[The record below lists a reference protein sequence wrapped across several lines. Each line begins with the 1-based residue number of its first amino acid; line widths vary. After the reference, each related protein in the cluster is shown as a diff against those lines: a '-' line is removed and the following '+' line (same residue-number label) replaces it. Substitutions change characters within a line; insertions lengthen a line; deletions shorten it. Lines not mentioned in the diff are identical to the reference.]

1 MRILL
6 TGVNGQLGHEL
17 ARSLRPLGEL
27 VAPARADCDL
37 ADLDQL
43 RAVLRTVRPGLIVNA
58 AAYTA
63 VDRAEDEPALAQRIN
78 ADAPALIA
86 REAKALGAALL
97 HYSTDYV
104 FDGNAPGAYA
114 ETDAPAP
121 LSVYGQSKFAGEQAI
136 AAAGIAHLILRTSWV
151 YGMRGNNFL
160 LTMLRLARER
170 AQLRIVAD
178 QHGAPTWTRT
188 LAETSVRLAGLALAG
203 GAPWWERHGG
213 LYHLTSAG
221 RTSWAG
227 FAEAIFSAT
236 GAACD
241 VIPITAAEYGAKAPR
256 PANSSLDCSKLTT
269 LCGPLPD
276 WRAALADCLS
286 SEAAPG
292 RPVQE

>member
-1 MRILL
+1 MKILL

-17 ARSLRPLGEL
+17 ARSLAGLGEL
-27 VAPARADCDL
+27 VAPPRAACDL

-43 RAVLRTVRPGLIVNA
+43 RSVLRSLRPDLIVNA

-63 VDRAEDEPALAQRIN
+63 VDRAEDEPALALRIN
-78 ADAPALIA
+78 AEAPALMAHEA
-86 REAKALGAALL
+86 RTLGAALL

-104 FDGNAPGAYA
+104 FDGSAPDAYPESA
-114 ETDAPAP
+114 RPAP
-121 LSVYGQSKFAGEQAI
+121 LGVYGQSKLAGEQAI
-136 AAAGIAHLILRTSWV
+136 GAAGIRHLILRTSWL

-170 AQLRIVAD
+170 AHVRIVAD
-178 QHGAPTWTRT
+178 QFGAPTWSRT
-188 LAETSVRLAGLALAG
+188 VADTSAHLLGLALAG

-213 LYHLTSAG
+213 LYHLGSQG

-236 GAACD
+236 GTACE
-241 VIPITAAEYGAKAPR
+241 VLPITAAEYGARARR
-256 PANSSLDCSKLTT
+256 PANSSLDCTRLMA

-276 WRAALADCLS
+276 WRTALA
-286 SEAAPG
+286 EALAEGALQAGAP
-292 RPVQE
+292 QA

>member
-86 REAKALGAALL
+86 QEAKALGAALL

-256 PANSSLDCSKLTT
+256 PANSSLDCRKLTA